1 MQRHEERRPRVPLAP
16 VKPNPAMESL
26 LKEVFSKFSPEVSYA
41 VDDVVLTLKPENLR
55 EACSIA
61 KIDPRLQFNFLRCL
75 SVVEYLENF
84 EAVYNL
90 YSTTKHHSAILK
102 TKVPKDNP
110 VFPSVISIWRGAD
123 WHEREAAEL
132 FGVTFEGHPN
142 LKHLL
147 LYDGFEG
154 YPLLKSYPFAEIED
168 K

>member
-1 MQRHEERRPRVPLAP
+1 MQRHEERRPQAPAAP
-16 VKPNPAMESL
+16 VVQNPAMESL
-26 LKEVFSKFSPEVSYA
+26 LKEVFSRFSPEVSYT
-41 VDDVVLTLKPENLR
+41 VDEVALTLKPQDLR

-61 KIDPRLQFNFLRCL
+61 KSEPRLQFDFLRCL
-75 SVVEYLENF
+75 SVVEYPDRF
-84 EAVYNL
+84 QAVYNL
-90 YSTTKHHSAILK
+90 YSTVLHHTAILK
-102 TKVPKDNP
+102 TNVPKDKP
-110 VFPSVISIWRGAD
+110 VFPSVTSVWRGAD
-123 WHEREAAEL
+123 WHEREGAEL